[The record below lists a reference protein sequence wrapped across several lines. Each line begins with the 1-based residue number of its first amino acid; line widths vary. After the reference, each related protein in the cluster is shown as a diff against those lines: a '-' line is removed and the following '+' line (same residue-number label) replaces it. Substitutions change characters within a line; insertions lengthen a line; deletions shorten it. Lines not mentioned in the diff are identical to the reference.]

1 MTISATTAPNLQIG
15 PVANQGPEQF
25 EGLRV
30 IVEVQVPAGR
40 LRRARGALD
49 CARKLR
55 SSARGVLDPASH
67 DRAGSADTLAGTVGE
82 VPVRLAYRL
91 DIPPGDPPV
100 AASDA
105 VDTLRLAGI
114 GRPRRRGRT
123 AHASVAARATAASS
137 STTTPPRT
145 ALAAGAP

>member
-49 CARKLR
+49 WARKLR
-55 SSARGVLDPASH
+55 TSARGVLDPAFVQ
-67 DRAGSADTLAGTVGE
+67 RAG
-82 VPVRLAYRL
+82 
-91 DIPPGDPPV
+91 
-100 AASDA
+100 AASEIRNEGSESLELY
-105 VDTLRLAGI
+105 TTSLIPAGL
-114 GRPRRRGRT
+114 T
-123 AHASVAARATAASS
+123 TSASAPAASCMTS
-137 STTTPPRT
+137 PPAGVTTQVLNRHTPT
-145 ALAAGAP
+145 G